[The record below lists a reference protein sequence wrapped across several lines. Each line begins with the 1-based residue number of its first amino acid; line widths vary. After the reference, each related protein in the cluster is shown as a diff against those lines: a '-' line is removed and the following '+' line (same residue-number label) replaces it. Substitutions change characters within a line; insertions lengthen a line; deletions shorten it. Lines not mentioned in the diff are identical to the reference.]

1 MKFWLIEDKTGEIL
15 GCELTKRAAEETA
28 RSFGCTEGEYSVSSI
43 EVEVTADNVRR
54 LLGGLG
60 GYAKP

>member
-1 MKFWLIEDKTGEIL
+1 MRFWLIEDKVGSVV
-15 GCELTKRAAEETA
+15 GCELTRREAHETA
-28 RSFGCTEGEYSVSSI
+28 AAFGVAIEEFIVSPLD
-43 EVEVTADNVRR
+43 VDVTADNVRR